1 MPVLQLT
8 RELHQYN
15 KHQQTKNQRDHT
27 HPKLN
32 WAAQREHASVRSTF
46 GRSFSHN
53 WTWSP
58 ASTGL
63 NLPHQKRKA
72 WGFNCSG
79 MIPLLHIRQ
88 QNLCFLISA
97 VCEQTVDW
105 SQGTFVPAQPRKVQ
119 WHHRAGATPSAG
131 WTPSPN
137 DHGSMKLVPS
147 DRWTLYIVITHIYIN
162 MCIYIYILETYICP
176 RELTKACP
184 EDICSPW
191 LWLTGR

>member
-63 NLPHQKRKA
+63 NLPHQKRKP

-79 MIPLLHIRQ
+79 MIRRYILYNKICVFWFQPCVNNRGQFTSWLLIGRKALSCQH
-88 QNLCFLISA
+88 
-97 VCEQTVDW
+97 
-105 SQGTFVPAQPRKVQ
+105 SQGRFNDTTAQAQHQVQ
-119 WHHRAGATPSAG
+119 GG
-131 WTPSPN
+131 L
-137 DHGSMKLVPS
+137 LV
-147 DRWTLYIVITHIYIN
+147 RMT
-162 MCIYIYILETYICP
+162 M
-176 RELTKACP
+176 A
-184 EDICSPW
+184 PW
-191 LWLTGR
+191 K